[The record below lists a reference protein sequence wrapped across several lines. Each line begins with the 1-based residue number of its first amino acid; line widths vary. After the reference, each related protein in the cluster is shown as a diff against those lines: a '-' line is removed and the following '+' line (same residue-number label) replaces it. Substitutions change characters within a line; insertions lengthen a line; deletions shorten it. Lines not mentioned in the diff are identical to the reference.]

1 MGRYTGSLARTV
13 VKGMTAAAFLGAY
26 LFTSSAQAES
36 ALPDS
41 PTGVSTENGDTAAVQ
56 LGVKFQ
62 ANVDGK
68 IEGVRFYRT
77 VGAGVRFR
85 AALWS
90 PTGAQLASGSG
101 VRSTMPGYVVVKFAS
116 PIAVKANQTYTASY
130 SAATGRYSYI
140 GQGLSSQISKGNLR
154 LLQAG
159 GVYTYTSTLVRPTQ
173 VWNNSNYMVDVIF
186 TAGTTTSPTP
196 SPTATPAPTPNPTA
210 TPAPTP
216 NPTPAPTPVAGTRDP
231 YLQPFNSASFWN
243 TPVGSGAIY
252 QDASGAES
260 RDMANASLGY
270 RWIGANAMKFART
283 SSSDPVRTW
292 TAESIARANGNWSY
306 GSSNT
311 FSVKTPDALQFLT
324 VDGWSLMLEDNN
336 RYFLE
341 TWLAERTSGSN
352 VKVAYVVR
360 NDIRG
365 PGYDNVNKS
374 HSGIRATGYSLLGG
388 LVRQYDL
395 DQGRIAH
402 AIAMA
407 ISTRQANKG
416 SVRNVWPAY
425 FSDGGIAYE
434 GSIPLGALFA
444 IPANVNLDAIGLTT
458 REGKMLARAFKEFG
472 GYVSDTA
479 GPSTNVIAYVETGV
493 PQAQIDGL
501 FADLDKIVPLL
512 RRVMNNS
519 EAAPGGPG
527 TRIAAPPAPL
537 AP

>member
-1 MGRYTGSLARTV
+1 MGRYSGSLKRAV
-13 VKGMTAAAFLGAY
+13 VNGMTAAAFLTAS
-26 LFTSSAQAES
+26 LLTASAQAES

-62 ANVDGK
+62 SNVDGK

-77 VGAGVRFR
+77 NGANVRFR
-85 AALWS
+85 AALWG

-116 PIAVKANQTYTASY
+116 PISIKANQTYTASY

-140 GQGLSSQISKGNLR
+140 GSGLASQISKGNLR

-186 TAGTTTSPTP
+186 TAGTGTTPQPTP
-196 SPTATPAPTPNPTA
+196 NPTPAPTPNPTA

-216 NPTPAPTPVAGTRDP
+216 APTPVAGTRDP
-231 YLQPFNSASFWN
+231 YLHPFSNESFWN
-243 TPVGSGAIY
+243 IPIGSGAIY

-270 RWIGANAMKFART
+270 RWIGANAMKFSRAT
-283 SSSDPVRTW
+283 AGDPVRTW
-292 TAESIARANGNWSY
+292 TAQSIARANNMWTL

-311 FSVKTPDALQFLT
+311 FNIKTPDSLQFLT
-324 VDGWSLMLEDNN
+324 VDGWSLLLEDNN

-341 TWLAERTSGSN
+341 TWLAERASGNN
-352 VKVAYVVR
+352 VNVAYVVR

-365 PGYDNVNKS
+365 LGYDPVNKS

-395 DQGRIAH
+395 NQGRIAH

-407 ISTRQANKG
+407 ISTRQANAG
-416 SVRNVWPAY
+416 ATRNVWPAY
-425 FSDGGIAYE
+425 FSDGGVGYE

-444 IPANVNLDAIGLTT
+444 IPQNVNLDSIGLTT
-458 REGKMLARAFKEFG
+458 REGRMLARAFQEFG

-512 RRVMNNS
+512 RRVMNNTQS
-519 EAAPGGPG
+519 TPGGPG